1 MVAALGAALVA
12 GLFLSLRPP
21 LVLAQDA
28 GQDFGFDRFCREW
41 REKLRQREQSNRS
54 SVAWKPVGGEI
65 EGRYLG
71 YGEITD
77 CRVKLSSSRAP
88 VGILSYE
95 ELTYRLAGGSR
106 EEAERSAAEVV
117 SRTEVT
123 EIFRYS
129 RGRWQY

>member
-1 MVAALGAALVA
+1 MAALVS
-12 GLFLSLRPP
+12 GLCLSLWPP
-21 LVLAQDA
+21 LLLAQEP

-41 REKLRQREQSNRS
+41 REKLRQREQSNRNAI
-54 SVAWKPVGGEI
+54 VWKPGEGGI
-65 EGRYLG
+65 EGRYVG

-77 CRVKLSSSRAP
+77 CRVKLSSDRVP

-106 EEAERSAAEVV
+106 EEAERSAAKVV
-117 SRTEVT
+117 TRTEVT
-123 EIFRYS
+123 EIFQYS

>member
-1 MVAALGAALVA
+1 MVAALGATLVS
-12 GLFLSLRPP
+12 GLFLPLWPSL
-21 LVLAQDA
+21 LLAQEA
-28 GQDFGFDRFCREW
+28 GQDFGFERFCREW
-41 REKLRQREQSNRS
+41 GEKLRHREESNRS
-54 SVAWKPVGGEI
+54 SVVWKPVGGEI

-77 CRVKLSSSRAP
+77 CRVKLSADRVP

-106 EEAERSAAEVV
+106 EEAERSAAKVV
-117 SRTEVT
+117 TRTEVT